1 MNRWEPTQ
9 EQLTDWETKGY
20 FVIRNLIPRD
30 TAIELR
36 GDQRHHFE
44 TRTGQQD
51 QCGSH
56 GPHGQYS
63 GSTGR
68 PLPQAE

>member
-30 TAIELR
+30 TAIE
-36 GDQRHHFE
+36 
-44 TRTGQQD
+44 
-51 QCGSH
+51 
-56 GPHGQYS
+56 
-63 GSTGR
+63 
-68 PLPQAE
+68 